1 MNQTSDLMPWITR
14 STAPTDY
21 QLVQRKIA
29 QNRIDFFGRFIFSR
43 HIDENYQIALDA
55 SGLSATGRIRKGRNR
70 IITRIIILGAVLFVI
85 SQLLQL
91 KHPLHVGKVETNS
104 LLELSKHPTLLRD
117 VNEVSVIKTV
127 LDSASHGVI
136 ASDPTVTSE
145 QDENRQSEDNSLNN
159 LSSAFADI
167 GKIIPEAGIPITVET
182 VRNEDSVGFQI
193 VAVDKRLG
201 ACTTPPN
208 ESMSQTK
215 RKHEEEYQLL
225 LESSKTKQP
234 RNQRSTWIQQRAK
247 RCSARSRRVISG
259 IKTKALRSLLT
270 FKEEFIALVENDK
283 FFL

>member
-29 QNRIDFFGRFIFSR
+29 KNRIDFFGRFILSR
-43 HIDENYQIALDA
+43 NVDENYQIALEA
-55 SGLSATGRIRKGRNR
+55 SGLSATGQIRKGRNR
-70 IITRIIILGAVLFVI
+70 IMTRIIILGAVLFVI

-91 KHPLHVGKVETNS
+91 KHPLHIGKVETNS

-117 VNEVSVIKTV
+117 VNEVSVIENV
-127 LDSASHGVI
+127 LDSASLGVI
-136 ASDPTVTSE
+136 AFDPTVNSE
-145 QDENRQSEDNSLNN
+145 EDMRQSEDTSLNS
-159 LSSAFADI
+159 LSSAFADV
-167 GKIIPEAGIPITVET
+167 GNIIPKASIPITVET

-193 VAVDKRLG
+193 GAGVVTRLG

-208 ESMSQTK
+208 ESMSQTA
-215 RKHEEEYQLL
+215 REHDEEYQLL
-225 LESSKTKQP
+225 LENSKTKQL

-247 RCSARSRRVISG
+247 KCIARSRRVISG
-259 IKTKALRSLLT
+259 IKTKALQSLLT
-270 FKEEFIALVENDK
+270 FREEYIALVENDK